1 MTSLRKLPLVAVL
14 VAFCGVLT
22 FVVAAP
28 PTAKNVTSGNS
39 YHLFTKAL
47 HVNDS
52 GVVAVPSR
60 FKWSVESS
68 FSGVDVQGHNLPD
81 SRVMLR
87 LYDPDQNFTALT
99 AQMDLATAARL
110 HHELG
115 EIIIKKLDDPAFEH
129 RPQLY
134 DSKLIPTGRF
144 KGIDKDGQA
153 IIELEYPN
161 HAGNQAK

>member
-1 MTSLRKLPLVAVL
+1 MTSFRKPLVVAL

-22 FVVAAP
+22 VVAAP
-28 PTAKNVTSGNS
+28 PTAKNASSGNS
-39 YHLFTKAL
+39 YYLFTKAL
-47 HVNDS
+47 HVDDS

-60 FKWSVESS
+60 FKWSVETS
-68 FSGVDVQGHNLPD
+68 FSGLDVQGNNLPD

-87 LYDPDQNFTALT
+87 LYDPDQNLTALT

-115 EIIIKKLDDPAFEH
+115 EIIVKKLDNPAFEH

-134 DSKLIPTGRF
+134 DPKLIPTGRI
-144 KGIDKDGQA
+144 KGIDEDGQA
-153 IIELEYPN
+153 IIELEYPK
-161 HAGNQAK
+161 HAPDQAK